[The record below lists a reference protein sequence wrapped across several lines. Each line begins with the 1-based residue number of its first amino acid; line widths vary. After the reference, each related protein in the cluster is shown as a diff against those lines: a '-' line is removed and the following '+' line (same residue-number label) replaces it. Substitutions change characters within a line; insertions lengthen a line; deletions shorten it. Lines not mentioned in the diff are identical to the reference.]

1 MTLHKNSYSKE
12 NDFFVACKNADQKFG
27 ARIFK
32 FNVNTIIKCITFANV
47 AIDKK

>member
-1 MTLHKNSYSKE
+1 MTLHKTHIQSKMI
-12 NDFFVACKNADQKFG
+12 FSWPAKNADQKFG